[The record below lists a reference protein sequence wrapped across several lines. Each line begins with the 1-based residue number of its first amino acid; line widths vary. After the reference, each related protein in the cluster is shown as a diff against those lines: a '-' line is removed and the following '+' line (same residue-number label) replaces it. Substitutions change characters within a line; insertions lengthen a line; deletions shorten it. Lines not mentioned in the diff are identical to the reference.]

1 MKFGVAYY
9 PEHWPED
16 RWKTDAELMKDL
28 QLDVVRV
35 GEFAWSRLEP
45 RRGRFEM
52 DWLERA
58 VEVLSE
64 AGLDVVLCT
73 PTAAPPAWLFHRHPD
88 MAPVD
93 RHGEP
98 WHQGSRSDACVNNR
112 PYRKYVRRIVTKMAR
127 RFRDNPHVH
136 AWQVDDEL
144 GCYAGSRC
152 YCDYCEHEFHQWLK
166 GRYGSIDR
174 LNRKWGTVFWGQE
187 FTNWHE
193 VPVPRRTPGQPHPSL
208 LLDYNRFIS
217 SSYREFLK
225 QQAERIRE
233 NAGQESCITTNNL
246 GLGASHVDLFSLETF
261 QDRTGL
267 DNYPL
272 DERGIDET
280 ALNLDLARSL
290 SSDEFW
296 VMEQQAGATTS
307 GSWRSLPRAGQLRLW
322 SYQAALRGAELIC
335 YFRWRTAP
343 FGQEMH
349 WDGLLKPNGTPSRN
363 FEEVRNTVAELKSK
377 ASMWEGKTVNSRVGI
392 IYSYPS
398 QWSLSDGSLGLNL
411 DYRRHVRTVYRC
423 LRRMGMTADFLE
435 PGEVPE
441 GYDVVIM
448 PMPFVCSEEAAKPL
462 EVFVVNGGSLLVT
475 SPAGYRT
482 RHNTAHRDGAPGPLE
497 DVLGVEVTRHDLL
510 ATPGMN
516 TFRFDE
522 DEEDRYQCG
531 RLCSLLNPSDAGVL
545 ARYRE
550 EFYAGSPAVT
560 VRSSGSGKAFFLGST
575 CGEDGLHRVISTV
588 LESAGIEP
596 NPWAS
601 ERVEVVSLEA
611 PGEGDGLLCVL
622 NHGSESV
629 ELSCESDRGPVELV
643 TGNRVE
649 GTLRLDGYG
658 VAVLRRT

>member
-16 RWKTDAELMKDL
+16 RWETDAELMKDM

-58 VEVLSE
+58 VEVLSG

-93 RHGEP
+93 RQGHS
-98 WHQGSRSDACVNNR
+98 WHQGSRSDACINNR
-112 PYRKYVRRIVTKMAR
+112 PYRKYVRRIVTRLAR
-127 RFRDNPHVH
+127 TFRDNPHIT

-144 GCYAGSRC
+144 GSYAGSRC

-174 LNRKWGTVFWGQE
+174 LNKKWGTVFWSQE

-225 QQAERIRE
+225 QQADIIRDY
-233 NAGQESCITTNNL
+233 AGQDSHITTNSL

-261 QDRTGL
+261 QDETGV

-272 DERGIDET
+272 DERGVDET
-280 ALNLDLARSL
+280 ALSLDLARSM
-290 SSDEFW
+290 SDDGFW
-296 VMEQQAGATTS
+296 VLEQQAGATTS
-307 GSWRSLPRAGQLRLW
+307 GTQRSLPRAGQLRLW
-322 SYQAALRGAELIC
+322 SYQAALRGAELIS

-349 WDGLLKPNGTPSRN
+349 WDGLLRPDGSPSRN
-363 FEEVRNTVAELKSK
+363 FEEVRNTIGELKEK
-377 ASMWEGKTVNSRVGI
+377 ASLWEGKAVESRVGL

-398 QWSLSDGSLGLNL
+398 QWALSDGSLGMSL

-423 LRRMGMTADFLE
+423 LRRMGMTVDFLE
-435 PGEVPE
+435 PGDVPE

-448 PMPFVCSEEAAKPL
+448 PMPFVCPEEAAGPL
-462 EVFVVNGGSLLVT
+462 EVFVVNGGSLLAT
-475 SPAGYRT
+475 APAGYRT
-482 RHNTAHRDGAPGPLE
+482 LHNTARRGGAPGPLR
-497 DVLGVEVTRHDLL
+497 DVLGVEVRQHDLL
-510 ATPGMN
+510 GHPGMN
-516 TFRFDE
+516 AFRFD
-522 DEEDRYQCG
+522 DEEEEYECG
-531 RLCSLLNPSDAGVL
+531 RLCSLMDTSDARPL
-545 ARYRE
+545 ARYDE

-560 VRSSGSGKAFFLGST
+560 VRSAGSGKAFFLGST
-575 CGEDGLHRVISTV
+575 CGEDGLHRVISEV

-596 NPWAS
+596 HPWAS
-601 ERVEVVSLEA
+601 ERVEVVPLDA
-611 PGEGDGLLCVL
+611 PGEEGSLLCVL
-622 NHGSESV
+622 NHGSEPV
-629 ELSCESDRGPVELV
+629 ELTCEGERGPVELV
-643 TGNRVE
+643 SGDRVE
-649 GTLRLDGYG
+649 GSLRLDGYG
-658 VAVLRRT
+658 VAMLTRK